1 MIDDPMDVEQVEHL
15 QRLVDKVYYQ
25 VRTPAAMKLRAAGS
39 LLTGQPFTLPC
50 FYSQRLQQVI
60 DAHLAAG
67 EVRAVICFCSSA
79 AEYVFRSRHYPDL
92 SRHQVLLADLVDVDS
107 EKWRQYAQKRSG
119 PMRWL
124 YNREA
129 TRLLPCEQRIAAAFD
144 RTFLVSEEEKGVL
157 AQYGAVDKVE
167 ALPNGVDLDYF
178 SPELT
183 PQGATD
189 PATTKLV
196 FSGAMDYWPNIEGAV
211 WFAREVFP
219 AVRQA
224 VPAAVFCIAGRN
236 PDTTVTDL
244 RQLPGIEVTGT
255 IPDMRTHL
263 ASATLC
269 VAPLMIARGIQNKVL
284 EAMAMHKA
292 VVATPGAATGLKA
305 VPDEEIV
312 VAENAAEMA
321 TQIIGLLKNP
331 EKRQRIGAS
340 ARRYVERE
348 HCWDKHLGRLNE
360 LIEAGK

>member
-1 MIDDPMDVEQVEHL
+1 
-15 QRLVDKVYYQ
+15 
-25 VRTPAAMKLRAAGS
+25 
-39 LLTGQPFTLPC
+39 
-50 FYSQRLQQVI
+50 
-60 DAHLAAG
+60 
-67 EVRAVICFCSSA
+67 
-79 AEYVFRSRHYPDL
+79 
-92 SRHQVLLADLVDVDS
+92 
-107 EKWRQYAQKRSG
+107 
-119 PMRWL
+119 
-124 YNREA
+124 
-129 TRLLPCEQRIAAAFD
+129 
-144 RTFLVSEEEKGVL
+144 
-157 AQYGAVDKVE
+157 
-167 ALPNGVDLDYF
+167 
-178 SPELT
+178 
-183 PQGATD
+183 
-189 PATTKLV
+189 
-196 FSGAMDYWPNIEGAV
+196 MDYWPNIEGAV

-224 VPAAVFCIAGRN
+224 VPDAVFCIAGRN

-305 VPDEEIV
+305 VPGEEIV

-321 TQIIGLLKNP
+321 TKIIGLLKNP